1 MAGPLCATEALQPP
15 EAALML
21 WSLEKVWSLA
31 PCRTKFNKSY
41 HALEYICQSL
51 LSSSFESSGQFQ
63 LNLTPEKS
71 ERLNTSSF
79 YVAQAKKA
87 ASTSC
92 LLKGCDR
99 SSARDRHIPESTQE
113 AHY

>member
-1 MAGPLCATEALQPP
+1 MAGQPCPREALQPP

-21 WSLEKVWSLA
+21 WSLEKVWSLV

-51 LSSSFESSGQFQ
+51 LSSGFESNGQFQ

-71 ERLNTSSF
+71 ERLNTSTF
-79 YVAQAKKA
+79 HVAQPKKA
-87 ASTSC
+87 APTSC
-92 LLKGCDR
+92 LLKRCER
-99 SSARDRHIPESTQE
+99 NSARDRHIPESMQE

>member
-1 MAGPLCATEALQPP
+1 MAGQPCPREALQPP

-51 LSSSFESSGQFQ
+51 LSSFESSGQFQ
-63 LNLTPEKS
+63 LNLTLEKS
-71 ERLNTSSF
+71 ERLNTSTF
-79 YVAQAKKA
+79 HVAQPKKA
-87 ASTSC
+87 APTSC